1 VDTTSSLP
9 RLAANIVH
17 SERANTPEKPEKIVL
32 ISFIAYY
39 LILFRHLIIN
49 GKRKVLERS
58 VVKYDIT
65 NAVSK
70 PLIT

>member
-17 SERANTPEKPEKIVL
+17 SARANTPEKPEKIVL
-32 ISFIAYY
+32 ISFKAYY

-49 GKRKVLERS
+49 GKKESIRKIS
-58 VVKYDIT
+58 
-65 NAVSK
+65 S
-70 PLIT
+70 